1 MLLGSGLNINLKFEF
16 NLDADW
22 WGITVERK
30 QFQLGDIVQM
40 KKNHPCG
47 SNEMEIIR
55 MGMDI
60 RIKCVG
66 CKHSVLVPRA
76 KFEKN
81 MRKVL
86 RSASPE
92 NDA

>member
-1 MLLGSGLNINLKFEF
+1 M
-16 NLDADW
+16 
-22 WGITVERK
+22 ERK
-30 QFQLGDIVQM
+30 AFQLGDIVQM

-81 MRKVL
+81 LRKVL
-86 RSASPE
+86 RSADPVQEEQGPDGSIPAGE
-92 NDA
+92 

>member
-1 MLLGSGLNINLKFEF
+1 M
-16 NLDADW
+16 
-22 WGITVERK
+22 ERK
-30 QFQLGDIVQM
+30 SFQLGDIVLM

-86 RSASPE
+86 RSAAPE
-92 NDA
+92 NASQSNVEDQDA

>member
-1 MLLGSGLNINLKFEF
+1 M
-16 NLDADW
+16 
-22 WGITVERK
+22 ERK
-30 QFQLGDIVQM
+30 TFQLGDIVLM

-66 CKHSVLVPRA
+66 CKHSVLIPRA

-86 RSASPE
+86 RSAAESE
-92 NDA
+92 EGNSGGAQEI

>member
-1 MLLGSGLNINLKFEF
+1 M
-16 NLDADW
+16 
-22 WGITVERK
+22 ERK
-30 QFQLGDIVQM
+30 VFQLGDIVLM

-81 MRKVL
+81 MRKVI
-86 RSASPE
+86 RSASGSSNENPE
-92 NDA
+92 GGH

>member
-1 MLLGSGLNINLKFEF
+1 M
-16 NLDADW
+16 
-22 WGITVERK
+22 ERK
-30 QFQLGDIVQM
+30 TFQLGDIVLM

-66 CKHSVLVPRA
+66 CKHSVLIPRA

-86 RSASPE
+86 RSTAASE
-92 NDA
+92 EGGSGEAQET

>member
-1 MLLGSGLNINLKFEF
+1 MKGAAIRM
-16 NLDADW
+16 
-22 WGITVERK
+22 ERK
-30 QFQLGDIVQM
+30 QFELGDIVQM
-40 KKNHPCG
+40 KKQHPCG

-66 CKHSVLVPRA
+66 CKHSVLIPRA

-81 MRKVL
+81 MKKVL
-86 RSASPE
+86 RSTADSGQNE
-92 NDA
+92 QA

>member
-1 MLLGSGLNINLKFEF
+1 M
-16 NLDADW
+16 
-22 WGITVERK
+22 ERK
-30 QFQLGDIVQM
+30 SFGLGDVVLM

-81 MRKVL
+81 MRKVI
-86 RSASPE
+86 RSAAAGEEGTAVHDQS
-92 NDA
+92 